1 MKRELMHL
9 PLRAPGIGTACGS
22 KNEEEEDSAVY
33 GARRP
38 AGIALSRSGIDIAPE
53 AQAQ

>member
-9 PLRAPGIGTACGS
+9 PLRAPGIGTACGG
-22 KNEEEEDSAVY
+22 KNEEEEDS